1 MSVKSTI
8 MFLYKNFDE
17 EEDIMAQ
24 RHVVRLSQEEHKEL
38 EGLVYKGKVA
48 AHKRLHAQILLKS
61 DVGEWGESQAAI
73 LLTLHSRNRF
83 FAPPFLPFI
92 DRAFIDA
99 WF

>member
-1 MSVKSTI
+1 M
-8 MFLYKNFDE
+8 
-17 EEDIMAQ
+17 
-24 RHVVRLSQEEHKEL
+24 
-38 EGLVYKGKVA
+38 GKA
-48 AHKRLHAQILLKS
+48 SGRGDMRS
-61 DVGEWGESQAAI
+61 I